1 VKDGEMVTLLGPSGC
16 GKTTTL
22 RMVAGLETVDRG
34 SIYFGDRP
42 VVVTSR
48 GFSLPPEKRDI
59 GMVFQAY
66 AIWPHMTV
74 EENVAFPLRARRM
87 ARPAIKERV
96 RTALELVGM
105 AGYEKQ
111 PAPMLSG
118 GQQQRVALARALVVE
133 PRILLL
139 DEPFSSLDARLREQ
153 MRVEVKDLQKRLSIT
168 VLLVTHD
175 QTEALSLSDRIVLMN
190 FGVAQQQG
198 PPRSLYERP
207 VNEFVRD
214 FLGKTLLFTG
224 IIQVSNPS
232 GHVAVAIDGAPDC
245 VVFGQTYNS
254 EGLSASEPACIA
266 IRPEDVEILP
276 ADGANA
282 PPGVLRGVTRTALF
296 VGDSIE
302 YQVDVHGQNAMVL
315 CGSRHRPIQEGS
327 AVWLRP
333 RSEGHSVWAYEAVQ
347 RVKNGEENA

>member
-1 VKDGEMVTLLGPSGC
+1 MVTLLGPSGC

-34 SIYFGDRP
+34 SIYFGDRA

-87 ARPAIKERV
+87 ARSEIKDRV
-96 RTALELVGM
+96 RAALELVGM

-118 GQQQRVALARALVVE
+118 GQQQRVALARALIVE

-153 MRVEVKDLQKRLSIT
+153 MRIEVKDLQKRLSIT

-190 FGVAQQQG
+190 YGVAQQQG
-198 PPRSLYERP
+198 TPRSLYERP

-214 FLGKTLLFTG
+214 FLGKTLMLTG
-224 IIQVSNPS
+224 VVQVSNPS
-232 GHVAVAIDGAPDC
+232 GLVAVAIDGAQGC
-245 VVFGQTYNS
+245 VVSGQTYGS
-254 EGLSASEPACIA
+254 EGLSLSDPAYIA
-266 IRPEDVEILP
+266 IRPEDVEIVP
-276 ADGANA
+276 AEGPNM
-282 PPGVLRGVTRTALF
+282 PPGVLRGVIRTALF
-296 VGDSIE
+296 IGDSIE
-302 YQVDVHGQNAMVL
+302 YQVDVDGQHAIVL
-315 CGSRHRPIQEGS
+315 HASRHRPVPEGN

-333 RSEGHSVWAYEAVQ
+333 RSEGHSVWSFQAAPKERSDVC
-347 RVKNGEENA
+347 